1 MGTRVST
8 FGFQMADEENN
19 SPPAEAEAEAE
30 SIVCVHQRDAV
41 NILHEAARLLTPP
54 RHKERPQT
62 QERQRRS
69 GRQPRAAWG
78 AGPGKST
85 PTKSRTRKG
94 GGRVRRPQTAMGV
107 RVNERRRR
115 AFEDAYKARQAA
127 TYEKRMVE
135 FEEELK
141 REARKRERREANRR
155 EIEIDHD
162 RVLKEGNATIGA
174 AVDNL
179 IANTESLKAR
189 KVETIHAR
197 WNAKFRTLQSKVRDV
212 IESPTFDDYLHIRR
226 IQADKYVA
234 AKSPGT
240 LARPYSIADSYD
252 PFAVPSLRV
261 WDDV

>member
-1 MGTRVST
+1 M
-8 FGFQMADEENN
+8 
-19 SPPAEAEAEAE
+19 
-30 SIVCVHQRDAV
+30 
-41 NILHEAARLLTPP
+41 
-54 RHKERPQT
+54 
-62 QERQRRS
+62 
-69 GRQPRAAWG
+69 
-78 AGPGKST
+78 
-85 PTKSRTRKG
+85 
-94 GGRVRRPQTAMGV
+94 RRPQTAMGV

-162 RVLKEGNATIGA
+162 RVLTEGNATIGA

-189 KVETIHAR
+189 KVEIIHAR

>member
-69 GRQPRAAWG
+69 GQQPRGAWG

-162 RVLKEGNATIGA
+162 RVLTEGNATIGA

-189 KVETIHAR
+189 KVEIIHAR
-197 WNAKFRTLQSKVRDV
+197 WNAKFRPL
-212 IESPTFDDYLHIRR
+212 
-226 IQADKYVA
+226 QADKYVA

-252 PFAVPSLRV
+252 PF
-261 WDDV
+261 